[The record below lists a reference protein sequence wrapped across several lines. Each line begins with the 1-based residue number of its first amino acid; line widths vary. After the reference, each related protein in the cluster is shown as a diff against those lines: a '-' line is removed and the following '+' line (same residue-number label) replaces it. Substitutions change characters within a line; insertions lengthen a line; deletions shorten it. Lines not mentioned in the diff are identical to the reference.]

1 MTRFIPVFFIALGL
15 FGLCTI
21 EFGVVGLMPE
31 IIDRFGVTEAQAGQ
45 LTGIFALVVAVAG
58 PFLVLL
64 FSRFN
69 RKRILLIALAFFTI
83 SSFAS
88 AFMTDFNLLL
98 LVRMVPA
105 LFHPVYFSLA
115 FVSAIALY
123 PEDQAPRAAA
133 HAFLGTSIGI
143 VLGVPITAWIGANVS
158 YEWAFYFT
166 AVVNLI
172 ALLGV
177 LFMLPQM
184 KPSIAGSTGQ
194 QLTILKKTGLWLNI
208 ASTGLIFAGMFA
220 VYTYVAE
227 YLETSGGLPSNQVS
241 LLLLIFGLGGVAGNM
256 AAGNL
261 LRRNKLSTVIL
272 HPLLIGAGLMLL
284 LMFKMDFNILIPIMV
299 IWGGAH
305 TSSLVI
311 TQIWLTQ
318 EAPEAPEF
326 ATSLFASTANLGV
339 AIGSAAGGAFIN
351 AFGLDGMFWS
361 GWLFLGVALL
371 CILLRIALQRG
382 ETAAKTPVPAA
393 E

>member
-1 MTRFIPVFFIALGL
+1 MKLPVFFIALGL

-31 IIDRFGVTEAQAGQ
+31 IMDRFGVSESRAGW
-45 LTGIFALVVAVAG
+45 LTGIFALVVAIAG

-69 RKRILLIALAFFTI
+69 RKAMLLIALGFFTI
-83 SSFAS
+83 SSFVS
-88 AFMTDFNLLL
+88 AFMTNFDMLM
-98 LVRMVPA
+98 LVRMIPA

-123 PEDQAPRAAA
+123 PEDQAPRASA
-133 HAFLGTSIGI
+133 HAFLGTSVGI

-166 AVVNLI
+166 ALVNLV

-184 KPSIAGSTGQ
+184 ENVGKGTTGQ
-194 QLTILKKTGLWLNI
+194 QLGILRKPGLWLNI

-220 VYTYVAE
+220 VYTFVAE
-227 YLETSGGLPSNQVS
+227 YLETVGGIASNRVS

-256 AAGNL
+256 FAGYL
-261 LRRNKLSTVIL
+261 LRQSKIKTVVT
-272 HPLLIGAGLMLL
+272 HPVLIGVGLL
-284 LMFKMDFNILIPIMV
+284 LLLVFNANFELLLPIMV

-339 AIGSAAGGAFIN
+339 AVGSGVGGIFID
-351 AFGLDGMFWS
+351 AFGFGGMFWS
-361 GWLFLGVALL
+361 GWMFLAIALA
-371 CILLRIALQRG
+371 CILTRVAMGDR
-382 ETAAKTPVPAA
+382 TKSATVNPA